1 MSLSREEIASR
12 YGMALFE
19 YAKENAKLALVHD
32 EVDEL
37 IKVLHEN
44 PKFELLMASPL
55 LSSNDKKQILKAV
68 TAEMTVEMA
77 NFLNLVL
84 EYGRFADLG
93 CILQAFD
100 KFYDQEMNEA
110 SGVAISAIALD
121 DEQLAAISKSYANK
135 FNLSNIHL
143 TNQVDAN
150 ILGGVVLKVGDHIID
165 GSIKNKLQQIRKQ
178 LSISKRGE
186 TIEH

>member
-1 MSLSREEIASR
+1 
-12 YGMALFE
+12 
-19 YAKENAKLALVHD
+19 
-32 EVDEL
+32 
-37 IKVLHEN
+37 
-44 PKFELLMASPL
+44 
-55 LSSNDKKQILKAV
+55 
-68 TAEMTVEMA
+68 
-77 NFLNLVL
+77 
-84 EYGRFADLG
+84 
-93 CILQAFD
+93 
-100 KFYDQEMNEA
+100 MNEA